1 MHKCGKP
8 HCGKFYHQH
17 CVSQLPHAQI
27 ARDQEQEQGADD
39 AEEEGVV
46 KFKFTCPLHTCD
58 LCGKGRES
66 GSRSQLYP
74 CWHCPR
80 AYHANCIPPTSK
92 YHEYLLLCPDHAHLE
107 LPHLPGWEDEEDG
120 AAGGEQ
126 LLGGEAAAA
135 LAAGKVGGWV
145 SVRASAV
152 GGWCVLRGRVR
163 PSGRHRHPIL
173 LVTPATHN
181 PSTTHQGEDGW
192 LAGVLC
198 ALLPRGKGLPFRLPR
213 STFAEVNSKPRPYSH
228 IPCVSRSLARSRLLT
243 CLPHA
248 HRHINVCHALYHVRH
263 PHHQPLIHTHIHTH
277 VHTAASSTSARC
289 PPPRSPARS
298 ASARA
303 APATS
308 AASTASSTSS
318 AW

>member
-107 LPHLPGWEDEEDG
+107 LPHLPGWEDEEDR

-145 SVRASAV
+145 KRAGV
-152 GGWCVLRGRVR
+152 GGRGMVGLEGESAAVRSPSAPNPPRNPCHTQPLNHPPGRGRVA
-163 PSGRHRHPIL
+163 GRRAL
-173 LVTPATHN
+173 RAAPAG
-181 PSTTHQGEDGW
+181 QGAALPPPAQHLRRGQQQ
-192 LAGVLC
+192 A
-198 ALLPRGKGLPFRLPR
+198 APLLPHPVRL
-213 STFAEVNSKPRPYSH
+213 
-228 IPCVSRSLARSRLLT
+228 SLARSLSLANLLAT
-243 CLPHA
+243 CP
-248 HRHINVCHALYHVRH
+248 
-263 PHHQPLIHTHIHTH
+263 QTH
-277 VHTAASSTSARC
+277 
-289 PPPRSPARS
+289 
-298 ASARA
+298 
-303 APATS
+303 
-308 AASTASSTSS
+308 
-318 AW
+318 